1 MTRQRKDEYVLEI
14 EVQDAATN
22 KLTTEKT
29 GTALALEPISCDPS
43 GVKRALIAD
52 ERSTGRRKG
61 KRAPIPALWDGVSMP
76 ISAYAEGNRLV
87 EPDGDPAVETALGRL
102 FKGAAQNGT
111 LTTTSKV
118 AAAPAPTTLA
128 FQEDANS
135 HAITAPDGST
145 TAVGI
150 VGVVTSAGLEA
161 RPYTH
166 SGGPAAPLLDLLFA
180 LDAAPSAGDLLLG
193 SQVFQCA
200 EQWALPVTYPLT
212 VRALGNDDEQNA
224 KLIGAVPSI
233 TVPES
238 EVDAV
243 AKLDLALMTAFGVT
257 GFSDSRPA
265 APDPINE
272 VSVWA
277 GGQVLLAPYGDSD
290 KYAICAKPSM
300 KLASSWQRIKCPG
313 GPAAPYGVQ
322 GFIRGQ
328 ATDEIQLVIP
338 HDLFPDDI
346 GATATRWLDILDD
359 DATAAAD
366 REWHCMVQYGFIAG
380 RVLAVY
386 WPRLILQSV
395 SGGELDS
402 TDARTLVFSPHPDA
416 AEPQWVAALL

>member
-14 EVQDAATN
+14 EVQDAATY

-43 GVKRALIAD
+43 GVKRALVAD

-61 KRAPIPALWDGVSMP
+61 KRAPIPALWDAVSMP
-76 ISAYAEGNRLV
+76 VSAYAEGNRLV
-87 EPDGDPAVETALGRL
+87 EPDADPAIETALGRL
-102 FKGAAQNGT
+102 LKGVAQNET

-118 AAAPAPTTLA
+118 AAAPSPTVLA

-150 VGVVTSAGLEA
+150 VGVVTAAGLEA

-166 SGGPAAPLLDLLFA
+166 SGGPAAPLLDLLVE
-180 LDAAPSAGDLLLG
+180 LDAAPAAGALLLAG
-193 SQVFQCA
+193 QVFQCA
-200 EQWALPVTYPLT
+200 EQWELPITYPLT

-224 KLIGAVPSI
+224 KLIGAVPSLAVPEAEVD
-233 TVPES
+233 TVPR
-238 EVDAV
+238 
-243 AKLDLALMTAFGVT
+243 LDFSLMTAYGET
-257 GFSDSRPA
+257 GFADSRPA
-265 APDPINE
+265 AADPINE

-290 KYAICAKPSM
+290 KYSVCAKPSM
-300 KLASSWQRIKCPG
+300 KLGASWQRIKCPG

-322 GFIRGQ
+322 GFIRG
-328 ATDEIQLVIP
+328 AADDELQLVIP
-338 HDLFPDDI
+338 HDLYPDDI

-359 DATAAAD
+359 DATVAAD
-366 REWHCMVQYGFIAG
+366 REWHCLVQYGFIAG

-395 SGGELDS
+395 SGGELDG
-402 TDARTLVFSPHPDA
+402 TDGRTLVFSPHPDA
-416 AEPQWVAALL
+416 AEPKWVMALL